1 MSRNIA
7 EPGSGRRLSC
17 VSGSM
22 SWCLRSTITKT
33 QEALPSPRGSGTAT
47 CESQGQPSS
56 CHPGET
62 SEFLPASGDRSG
74 GYPGQR
80 TGRPAAGRVER
91 EVSGPHTQFC

>member
-1 MSRNIA
+1 
-7 EPGSGRRLSC
+7 
-17 VSGSM
+17 M
-22 SWCLRSTITKT
+22 SWCLRLTITQT
-33 QEALPSPRGSGTAT
+33 QEVLPSPRASGTAT

-91 EVSGPHTQFC
+91 EVSGPPYSVLLKIPVPLKVVKEPVKQ